1 MGCTASANS
10 TITTENT
17 QANDQKIIA
26 KKPSINKC
34 KTNKDSLDLDY
45 FINQM
50 LKLHNDERKKNNYE
64 ELKING
70 TLNLL
75 ASEYSDNLISNPKK
89 VNYTNYMYN
98 GLFLG
103 ENIAYSET
111 KDTKKIFNT
120 WLKTG
125 NNYETNKN
133 KFSKENAHYTQI
145 IWKNTKEIGIS
156 MSYDEE
162 TKKYCTVVLYNPP
175 GNTLGSF
182 PENT

>member
-1 MGCTASANS
+1 M
-10 TITTENT
+10 
-17 QANDQKIIA
+17 
-26 KKPSINKC
+26 
-34 KTNKDSLDLDY
+34 
-45 FINQM
+45 
-50 LKLHNDERKKNNYE
+50 
-64 ELKING
+64 
-70 TLNLL
+70 L

-182 PENT
+182 HENT